1 MRLPTLRRR
10 SEFDQAF
17 EHGDSARSDGL
28 RLFARDNGLAHNRFG
43 FVVTSK
49 VGNAVVRNRVR
60 RWSRELF
67 ADWSPRLR
75 PGHDLVLLVHRQQAA
90 ESFDEFRSHLRR
102 ACHSL
107 RLAEGLNG

>member
-1 MRLPTLRRR
+1 MRLSTLRRR
-10 SEFDQAF
+10 SDFDQAF

-28 RLFARDNGLAHNRFG
+28 RLFARDNGLEHNRFG

-67 ADWSPRLR
+67 AGWATRLK
-75 PGHDLVLLVHRQQAA
+75 PGYDLVLLVHRSQAA